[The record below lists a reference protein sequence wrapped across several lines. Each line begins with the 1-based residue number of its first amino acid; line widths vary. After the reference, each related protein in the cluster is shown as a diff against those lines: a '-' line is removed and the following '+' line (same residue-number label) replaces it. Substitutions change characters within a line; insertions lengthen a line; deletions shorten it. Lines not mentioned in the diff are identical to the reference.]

1 LKKYLSLHVYER
13 NTGAV
18 SFYRAEGFK
27 VQQSMTEKEIGE
39 KEFLM
44 VYGESKQTAVS

>member
-1 LKKYLSLHVYER
+1 LHVFER

-18 SFYRAEGFK
+18 AFYQAEGLK

-44 VYGESKQTAVS
+44 VYGESE

>member
-1 LKKYLSLHVYER
+1 MHVYER

-18 SFYRAEGFK
+18 LFYQAEGFII
-27 VQQSMTEKEIGE
+27 QQSMTEKETGE

-44 VYGESKQTAVS
+44 VYGESE